1 MPKVTT
7 ECVELFTANFAA
19 GATGRGG
26 QKPEAEN
33 IDARGHVQK
42 SLCCQGER
50 RRDGWEEKLYK
61 FLRFIHFLSND

>member
-1 MPKVTT
+1 VPKVTT

-61 FLRFIHFLSND
+61 FLLYHSLSLK

>member
-1 MPKVTT
+1 VPKLTT

-26 QKPEAEN
+26 QRLEAEN

-42 SLCCQGER
+42 SLSCQGER
-50 RRDGWEEKLYK
+50 EQDGWEEKLYK
-61 FLRFIHFLSND
+61 FLLYHSLSLK